1 MKILT
6 QEYQEYWSN
15 SSKLIFKILFTYFT
29 LYALFILLDPIF
41 EPVFRWVGNIVFK
54 IDYQY
59 YVSGTASGDTTYKYL
74 SSFVNAILTLLIVPI
89 WYFLDR
95 SRKNYNT
102 LFYWFLVL
110 LRIILIATMFLY
122 AFVKIFKVQF
132 HSASL
137 THLLEPL
144 GNLYP
149 NRLAWSF
156 LGFSESYNVFL
167 GFLELLGGLLLIPR
181 RTQTLGSLIILG
193 VMTQVLVMN
202 FTYDI
207 AVKLFSIHLVLMAL
221 IIFVTDN
228 RFINVFV
235 RNKGVES
242 YKYFNPISSKKYRK
256 VVFWV
261 KSIGLIIIIGLL
273 SYNFYTVEKL
283 KGDNRVK
290 PILYGIWEVSNF
302 IKNGDTLQPLT
313 TDDYRWRYLIV
324 DFKDKATVKTMD
336 DEKHQ
341 YTFITDSISKKI
353 KINKNDTES
362 NDYNFDY
369 VNSTSDTLR
378 LNGIIESDTL
388 KVLLTKVNHREFNL
402 YSRDFNWIIEHPY
415 ND

>member
-1 MKILT
+1 MT
-6 QEYQEYWSN
+6 QEYQEHWSKT
-15 SSKLIFKILFTYFT
+15 SKLIFKILFAYFT
-29 LYALFILLDPIF
+29 LYALFILLDPFF
-41 EPVFRWVGNIVFK
+41 EPLFRWVGILVFK
-54 IDYQY
+54 IDYEY
-59 YVSGTASGDTTYKYL
+59 TVGGTASGDTTYKYL

-89 WYFLDR
+89 WHFLDN

-156 LGFSESYNVFL
+156 FGFSESYNVFL
-167 GFLELLGGLLLIPR
+167 GSLELLGGLLLIPR

-202 FTYDI
+202 FTFDI

-221 IIFVTDN
+221 IVFVTDN
-228 RFINVFV
+228 RFINVFI

-242 YKYFNPISSKKYRK
+242 YKYFNPISNKKYHK
-256 VVFWV
+256 VIFWV

-283 KGDNRVK
+283 KGDKRVK

-302 IKNGDTLQPLT
+302 IKNGDTLPPLT

-324 DFKDKATVKTMD
+324 DFKDKATIKTMD
-336 DEKHQ
+336 EVKHK
-341 YTFITDSISKKI
+341 YTFITDSTSKKI
-353 KINKNDTES
+353 IVNKNDTES
-362 NDYNFDY
+362 NEYNFEY
-369 VNSTSDTLR
+369 VNSNSDELI
-378 LNGIIESDTL
+378 LNGIMDLDTL
-388 KVLLTKVNHREFNL
+388 EISLIKVNHREFNL
-402 YSRDFNWIIEHPY
+402 YSREFNWIIERPY